1 MLAITL
7 CRGNKCRNCVRYRP
21 PPPTPPLPPPPAG
34 GWVEGGGGERQ
45 LTCVAFT
52 RSHLARG
59 QWVAMCVACPA
70 APVAESEGGAI
81 HHNHHHQHHLSD
93 LRQRPSVNG
102 ISPAW
107 REQPA
112 RHARG
117 WVKTI
122 CDRREHHKGWA
133 GMAGGRKRRNP
144 RETGLRSITWALGL

>member
-1 MLAITL
+1 MFDLTP

-21 PPPTPPLPPPPAG
+21 PPPTPPYPPPTGG

-45 LTCVAFT
+45 TTCVAFT
-52 RSHLARG
+52 RSRLARG
-59 QWVAMCVACPA
+59 ERVAMCGACPA
-70 APVAESEGGAI
+70 ALAAESEGGAN
-81 HHNHHHQHHLSD
+81 HHNQHHLCD

-102 ISPAW
+102 IRPVW
-107 REQPA
+107 RELPA

-133 GMAGGRKRRNP
+133 GMAGGR
-144 RETGLRSITWALGL
+144 